1 MYRDPHQVSASIAR
15 QVRARASDALYVIS
29 VAARLVEMHPT
40 TLRKYERV
48 GFLEPSRT
56 PGRTRL
62 YSLEDIDRLRQIK
75 RLVEEREMNLAG
87 VQMALDLTNVLRE
100 IVTMIDQAVRE
111 GMSRVEGGLSHY
123 DYKVRLGAREY
134 STLTFRIVSAKPV
147 ARARFA
153 LFSVLRN
160 CWSYGYHKLWY
171 RRVMPRLPRR
181 FWEPQSERWLRI
193 DF

>member
-1 MYRDPHQVSASIAR
+1 MYGETHQVSADLGR
-15 QVRARASDALYVIS
+15 PTRARASDALYVIS

-87 VQMALDLTNVLRE
+87 VQLALELTEMLSEIATAIEQAPDVAALRRRL
-100 IVTMIDQAVRE
+100 QAQLRAAFAT
-111 GMSRVEGGLSHY
+111 
-123 DYKVRLGAREY
+123 LGALE
-134 STLTFRIVSAKPV
+134 
-147 ARARFA
+147 
-153 LFSVLRN
+153 
-160 CWSYGYHKLWY
+160 
-171 RRVMPRLPRR
+171 
-181 FWEPQSERWLRI
+181 
-193 DF
+193 

>member
-62 YSLEDIDRLRQIK
+62 YSLEDINRLRQIK

-87 VQMALDLTNVLRE
+87 VQMALDLTELLSE
-100 IVTMIDQAVRE
+100 LAAAIDQTPDVASLRR
-111 GMSRVEGGLSHY
+111 RVQAPM
-123 DYKVRLGAREY
+123 RAAFATLGA
-134 STLTFRIVSAKPV
+134 L
-147 ARARFA
+147 
-153 LFSVLRN
+153 
-160 CWSYGYHKLWY
+160 
-171 RRVMPRLPRR
+171 
-181 FWEPQSERWLRI
+181 
-193 DF
+193 D